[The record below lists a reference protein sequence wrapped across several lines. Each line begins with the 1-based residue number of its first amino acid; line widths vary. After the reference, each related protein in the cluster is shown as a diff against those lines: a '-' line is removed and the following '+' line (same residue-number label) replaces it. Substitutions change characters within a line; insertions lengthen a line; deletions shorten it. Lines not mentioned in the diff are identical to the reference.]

1 MRDLD
6 FFLSEELQKIN
17 AYLDDYQSM
26 QELVGKLQKTERSMD
41 SDLCSLLEMDPIE
54 VEEQLSSFIDPEL
67 LSKLDGMRYIYDISF
82 DVAKNNLPQL
92 DSVKM
97 ELSKMRDDIRMY
109 LDQVR
114 QNPRYG
120 DALYQAKSLKEQQL
134 SLLEDKLFK
143 NKDFVYET
151 DVLKYLL
158 EKTGITDEE
167 RCACLLSVLK
177 HNRELLEQVDNGTY
191 SKEATSKKTTEE
203 ELLDFEE
210 EKVESV
216 QEASEITENFDT
228 AVSNHWKRI
237 LDTEKEEIAPFLHNL
252 EPNYDRF
259 VPEIMKLAKT
269 QIRALQDSE
278 KSEDV
283 EFVNHAWDCLQV
295 VEEDYQKRLSE
306 EAKTNGFPYDM
317 DPKFFFAL
325 NPENE
330 PYFLSDIESM
340 PKTTYPSLYTFF
352 YYLDKEYFPTSKTQ
366 HYRIEGTED
375 VWAYTDKETLATL
388 VYRPLL
394 NHQFYIL
401 QALTYH
407 DGMENDIL
415 ERVSVSELEFGQVKN
430 GTTLRDDAYTSRQE
444 SIGKDVLTV
453 LAKTSEEESGE

>member
-54 VEEQLSSFIDPEL
+54 VEEQLSSFIDPEI

-92 DSVKM
+92 DSVRM
-97 ELSKMRDDIRMY
+97 ELSKIRDEIRLY

-143 NKDFVYET
+143 DKDFVYET
-151 DVLKYLL
+151 DVLRYLL

-177 HNRELLEQVDNGTY
+177 HNRELLDQVDDGTY
-191 SKEATSKKTTEE
+191 SKKSSKKETKEE

-210 EKVESV
+210 ETVTSEDV
-216 QEASEITENFDT
+216 TDEATAENFDT
-228 AVSNHWKRI
+228 TVNNHWNRI
-237 LDTEKEEIAPFLHNL
+237 LSDDQEEIVSFLHNL

-269 QIRALQDSE
+269 QIKALQGSE

-283 EFVNHAWDCLQV
+283 QFVNHAWNCLQV
-295 VEEDYQKRLSE
+295 IEKDYQNHLKD
-306 EAKTNGFPYDM
+306 EAKVNGFPYDM
-317 DPKFFFAL
+317 EPKFFFAL
-325 NPENE
+325 DEE
-330 PYFLSDIESM
+330 GSPYFLSDIKNM
-340 PKTTYPSLYTFF
+340 PSTMYPSFYTFF
-352 YYLDKEYFPTSKTQ
+352 YYLDKEYFPTDKTQ

-375 VWAYTDKETLATL
+375 VWAYTDPETLATL

-401 QALTYH
+401 HALERH
-407 DGMENDIL
+407 EGMDAAIL
-415 ERVSVSELEFGQVKN
+415 ERASTCELEFGQVKN
-430 GTTLRDDAYTSRQE
+430 GTTLKDDEYTLKQE
-444 SIGKDVLTV
+444 SFGKDILTI
-453 LAKTSEEESGE
+453 LAQPKSEEE